1 MATRK
6 QKKIQL
12 TIKMDDSSSYL
23 PEWGIRQALREIIQN
38 AKDSEV
44 EFNAPMTLEW
54 YVGSTGRET
63 LRITNEGCSISKD
76 ALLFG
81 HTTKYG
87 RAELIGKFGEGLK
100 LALAVFAREGL
111 NVRVFTSNDEE
122 GIGEIWVPEIELS
135 ETFKAKVLAITIKEA
150 QYRKRVRVEIEGL
163 ERNLWDQYSKDYLF
177 LPGTDRGKI
186 IQVPS
191 GEILLDPLY
200 GGKIYVKGIFVEA
213 KQTMWGYN
221 FYNAELDRDRKMVD
235 SWSYE
240 SNRAKIINEAI
251 NLDKIDVA
259 EILGMME
266 VGSEDMRGYYFYD
279 YIDTNSSEKLK
290 NKFLLKH
297 GNNSFPVAN
306 DGQAMQLAHLD
317 PEAKAVVVPDSL
329 IKILN
334 KAFGSFEDR
343 KKHLENE
350 IVKVYDI
357 RELNDKEIK
366 SLAWSVGAVN
376 LALNVL
382 GIDKMSLAGITVC
395 DFRSSNLQGQFHSEN
410 NQISIMKKALSD
422 RNLTLEILVHE
433 VAHRFGKDAEH
444 SHVNAIEKIWATLI
458 GELTKHVEVA

>member
-1 MATRK
+1 MAGRK
-6 QKKIQL
+6 QRKIQL

-63 LRITNEGCSISKD
+63 LRITNEGCSLSKD

-87 RAELIGKFGEGLK
+87 RSELIGKFGEGLK

-122 GIGEIWVPEIELS
+122 GIGEIWVPEIERS
-135 ETFKAKVLAITIKEA
+135 ETFNAKVLAITIKEA

-163 ERNLWDQYSKDYLF
+163 DRNLWDQYSKDYLF
-177 LPGTDRGKI
+177 LPGTNKGKG

-191 GEILLDPLY
+191 GEILLDSMY
-200 GGKIYVKGIFVEA
+200 SGKIYVKGIFVESRN
-213 KQTMWGYN
+213 TMWGYN
-221 FYNAELDRDRKMVD
+221 FYNASLDRDRKMVD
-235 SWSYE
+235 YWSYE
-240 SNRAKIINEAI
+240 TNRSKIINEAI
-251 NLDKIDVA
+251 NLERVDVY
-259 EILGMME
+259 EVLGMME
-266 VGSEDMRGYYFYD
+266 ASAEDVKGYYFHD
-279 YIDTNSSEKLK
+279 FIDVNSADKLK
-290 NKFLLKH
+290 NQFILKH

-306 DGQAMQLAHLD
+306 DGQAIQLAHLD
-317 PEAKAVVVPDSL
+317 PEAKAIVVPDSL
-329 IKILN
+329 GKILN
-334 KAFGSFEDR
+334 KAFGSFED
-343 KKHLENE
+343 KKNCLENE
-350 IVKVYDI
+350 IIKTYDI
-357 RELNDKEIK
+357 SGLDKKEIK
-366 SLAWSVGAVN
+366 SLAWSVGAIN

-395 DFRSSNLQGQFHSEN
+395 DFRSPSLQGQFNSKN
-410 NQISIMKKALSD
+410 NQINIMKKALSD

-444 SHVNAIEKIWATLI
+444 SHVSAIEKIWSTI
-458 GELTKHVEVA
+458 MGELTKHVEVV